1 MSPAVHQLAVHT
13 VRDRESGVRAGRVTP
28 PNRPFLEP
36 SVRGRSRVWGAGNG
50 PSGTVRPTVERLA
63 LRPRVDRH
71 VVISRPGS
79 LEARTFWFPLL
90 VSADS
95 IDHRESSSVGIHDPR
110 IESSHAPRLG

>member
-1 MSPAVHQLAVHT
+1 MSRAVHQLAVHT

-63 LRPRVDRH
+63 LRLRVDRH

-79 LEARTFWFPLL
+79 LEARTFLFPLL

-95 IDHRESSSVGIHDPR
+95 IDDGESSSDGIHDPR
-110 IESSHAPRLG
+110 IESSHAS